1 MKIKISLYLLLL
13 LLTITVGCRTPVEQI
28 VTKPPYDRPLLPG
41 QQALSKVTN
50 PSQIPDFTSACLDLR
65 KLKLSIEKS
74 LHYLTKPSSKQ
85 FFPVSG
91 ITHQRAVDSLVA
103 FSDLLDPSIRQV
115 EQTLAS
121 SIGEQAFSALVKSI
135 RDRSDIQTF
144 LENTSTT
151 ENF

>member
-50 PSQIPDFTSACLDLR
+50 PSQIPDFTLACLDLR
-65 KLKLSIEKS
+65 ELKLSIEKS
-74 LHYLTKPSSKQ
+74 LSYLRKPSSKQ

-103 FSDLLDPSIRQV
+103 FSDLLDSGLRGTDLNAAIRNRFDVYISVGCDNQGTV
-115 EQTLAS
+115 LYT
-121 SIGEQAFSALVKSI
+121 G
-135 RDRSDIQTF
+135 
-144 LENTSTT
+144 
-151 ENF
+151 